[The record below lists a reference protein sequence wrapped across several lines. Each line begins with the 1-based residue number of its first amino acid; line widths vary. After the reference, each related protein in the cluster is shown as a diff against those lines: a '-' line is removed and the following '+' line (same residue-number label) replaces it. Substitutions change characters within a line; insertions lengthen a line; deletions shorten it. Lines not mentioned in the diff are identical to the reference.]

1 MATSWDWLKLY
12 DLIERILVAV
22 GVIIPAIRV
31 RHDDQPRRALSA
43 IEHFRVAVYEL
54 NELAA
59 RDRAAVLTH
68 ASRGSASVASDIALT
83 STPVRTSRSPSK
95 TFLRNSLLV
104 LSWRWK

>member
-59 RDRAAVLTH
+59 RDRQPFSPTH
-68 ASRGSASVASDIALT
+68 HADRLAWR
-83 STPVRTSRSPSK
+83 RTSRLP
-95 TFLRNSLLV
+95 R
-104 LSWRWK
+104 RR